1 LKLKILLFLERL
13 RASNINSEAP
23 STKLSFKIA

>member
-23 STKLSFKIA
+23 STKLSFTIA